1 MRSAAIFWA
10 FVFCSTMAAVS
21 SLFLPVPVLD
31 TEHDLADTAIHGL
44 TATATI
50 ISNGLTIAAIGAA
63 IGEMGMYALPLP
75 VLALIKAKLLYL
87 SQNSDVLGRSK
98 RSTSV
103 LEVVQKEYILE
114 CIFKTLCLL
123 QTVPVEQLSPAAL
136 TFKAELSGN
145 YRQKSRTYTVVRSKQ
160 PKINPRA
167 CELFIKTCP
176 LSKRELFYNM
186 ERAFTH

>member
-1 MRSAAIFWA
+1 
-10 FVFCSTMAAVS
+10 
-21 SLFLPVPVLD
+21 
-31 TEHDLADTAIHGL
+31 
-44 TATATI
+44 
-50 ISNGLTIAAIGAA
+50 
-63 IGEMGMYALPLP
+63 MYALPLP
-75 VLALIKAKLLYL
+75 ALALIKAKLIYFAQNPDALDRIKAKLLYL

-103 LEVVQKEYILE
+103 LEVVQNEYILG

-123 QTVPVEQLSPAAL
+123 QTVPVEQLSPAAF

-145 YRQKSRTYTVVRSKQ
+145 YRQMSGTYTVVKSKQ

-167 CELFIKTCP
+167 CELFITTCP